1 MSSHLHLSRLLL
13 RQLDR
18 HPIRALPEA
27 ELASY
32 GEAFADFRQAG
43 MLHYRRPE
51 DDLDLCRT
59 GFGDNGELIVEGI
72 TAGGHRWLDIDFSAV
87 GAQAR
92 RAAGLAGP
100 PLERL
105 SDRVLHLGQPPG
117 DVHRRAFYLVRLFTN
132 ANALDIALALKGRS
146 SGTRP
151 VIVTPV
157 ARDLAL
163 DVGRRLEL
171 EGIPV
176 VAAIG
181 LLDEEAAVPVAL
193 RLTEAGIPQERPPDA
208 LEIDEHAGAALFHRQ
223 PLDLEPR
230 HFRVLVALGREA
242 STDCGIVPADALL
255 EELAKSK
262 DQDRQP
268 QQEQV
273 AVSISRIRAALR
285 TAAGTSA
292 DSEGQ
297 TVRNDRQGGYALMIE
312 KRRVFVD

>member
-1 MSSHLHLSRLLL
+1 MSSHLQLSQLLL

-18 HPIRALPEA
+18 HPIRALSEA
-27 ELASY
+27 ELAPF
-32 GEAFADFRQAG
+32 GDAFAAFRQAG
-43 MLHYRRPE
+43 MLRYRRPE

-59 GFGDNGELIVEGI
+59 NFGDNGELVVEGI
-72 TAGGHRWLDIDFSAV
+72 NSNGHRWLDIDFDAV
-87 GAQAR
+87 GDQMR

-105 SDRVLHLGQPPG
+105 SDRVLHLGRPLG
-117 DVHRRAFYLVRLFTN
+117 DVHRRAFYLVRLFGN

-181 LLDEEAAVPVAL
+181 LLDEQAAVPVAF
-193 RLTEAGIPQERPPDA
+193 RLAEAGIPNQRPPDA
-208 LEIDEHAGAALFHRQ
+208 LEIDEHAGTAIFHRQ

-230 HFRVLVALGREA
+230 HFRVLVALAREA
-242 STDCGIVPADALL
+242 STDGGIVPADALL
-255 EELAKSK
+255 EELAKGK

-273 AVSISRIRAALR
+273 AVAVSRIRAALR
-285 TAAGTSA
+285 AAAGTSP
-292 DSEGQ
+292 DSKRQ
-297 TVRNDRQGGYALMIE
+297 MFRNDRQGGYALTIE
-312 KRRVFVD
+312 KRRLLVD

>member
-1 MSSHLHLSRLLL
+1 MSSHLQLSQLLL

-27 ELASY
+27 ELAPF
-32 GEAFADFRQAG
+32 GEALAAFRQAG
-43 MLHYRRPE
+43 ILRYRRQE
-51 DDLDLCRT
+51 DDIDLCRT
-59 GFGDNGELIVEGI
+59 EFGDNGELIVEGN
-72 TAGGHRWLDIDFSAV
+72 TSDGHRWLDIDFGAV

-92 RAAGLAGP
+92 RAAGLVGP

-105 SDRVLHLGQPPG
+105 SDRALHLGQLPG
-117 DVHRRAFYLVRLFTN
+117 DIHRRAFYLVRLFTN

-157 ARDLAL
+157 ARELVL

-176 VAAIG
+176 VPAIG
-181 LLDEEAAVPVAL
+181 LLDEEAAVPVLL
-193 RLTEAGIPQERPPDA
+193 RLAEAGIPEQRPPDS
-208 LEIDEHAGAALFHRQ
+208 LEIDEHTGTALFHRQ

-230 HFRVLVALGREA
+230 HFRVLVALAREA

-255 EELAKSK
+255 EELAKGK

-285 TAAGTSA
+285 IAAGGST
-292 DSEGQ
+292 DSKRQ
-297 TVRNDRQGGYALMIE
+297 LVRNDRQGGYALTIE

>member
-1 MSSHLHLSRLLL
+1 LL

-27 ELASY
+27 ELAPF
-32 GEAFADFRQAG
+32 GEAFGAFRQAG
-43 MLHYRRPE
+43 MLRYRRQE

-59 GFGDNGELIVEGI
+59 DFSDNGELVIEGT
-72 TAGGHRWLDIDFSAV
+72 TAGGHRWLDIDFGAV

-92 RAAGLAGP
+92 RVAGLAGP

-105 SDRVLHLGQPPG
+105 SDRVLHLGQLPG
-117 DVHRRAFYLVRLFTN
+117 DVHRRAFYLVRLFGD
-132 ANALDIALALKGRS
+132 ANALNIALALKGRS

-157 ARDLAL
+157 ARELAL

-181 LLDEEAAVPVAL
+181 LLDEEATVPVAL
-193 RLTEAGIPQERPPDA
+193 RLTEAGIPEQRPPDA
-208 LEIDEHAGAALFHRQ
+208 LEIDEHAGTALFHRQ

-285 TAAGTSA
+285 SAAGTSA
-292 DSEGQ
+292 DSKGHM
-297 TVRNDRQGGYALMIE
+297 VRNDRQGGYALTIE

>member
-1 MSSHLHLSRLLL
+1 ML
-13 RQLDR
+13 R
-18 HPIRALPEA
+18 
-27 ELASY
+27 
-32 GEAFADFRQAG
+32 
-43 MLHYRRPE
+43 YRRAE

-59 GFGDNGELIVEGI
+59 GFSDNGELVLEGV
-72 TAGGHRWLDIDFSAV
+72 TSDGHRWLDIDFGAV

-100 PLERL
+100 PLERF
-105 SDRVLHLGQPPG
+105 SDRVLHLGQLPG
-117 DVHRRAFYLVRLFTN
+117 DAHRRAFYLVRLLGD

-157 ARDLAL
+157 ARNLGL

-181 LLDEEAAVPVAL
+181 LLDQGAAVPIAL
-193 RLTEAGIPQERPPDA
+193 RLADAGIPEQRPPGA
-208 LEIDEHAGAALFHRQ
+208 LEIDEHADTALFHRQ
-223 PLDLEPR
+223 LLDLEPR
-230 HFRVLVALGREA
+230 HFRVLVALAREA
-242 STDCGIVPADALL
+242 STDCGIVPPDALL
-255 EELAKSK
+255 GELAKGK
-262 DQDRQP
+262 DQDQQP

-273 AVSISRIRAALR
+273 AVAISRIRAALR
-285 TAAGTSA
+285 AAAGTSA
-292 DSEGQ
+292 DSKRQ
-297 TVRNDRQGGYALMIE
+297 MVRNDRQGGYALTIE

>member
-1 MSSHLHLSRLLL
+1 MSSHLQLSRLLL

-27 ELASY
+27 ELAPF
-32 GEAFADFRQAG
+32 GDAFTAFRQAG
-43 MLHYRRPE
+43 MLRYRRPE

-59 GFGDNGELIVEGI
+59 GFGDNGELVIEGI
-72 TAGGHRWLDIDFSAV
+72 TSGGHRWLDIDFGVV
-87 GAQAR
+87 GAQMR
-92 RAAGLAGP
+92 RATGLVGP

-105 SDRVLHLGQPPG
+105 SNRVLHLGRPPG
-117 DVHRRAFYLVRLFTN
+117 DVHRRAFYLVRLFGN

-146 SGTRP
+146 SGIRP

-181 LLDEEAAVPVAL
+181 LLDEEAVVPLAL
-193 RLTEAGIPQERPPDA
+193 RLAGAGIPEQRPPDA
-208 LEIDEHAGAALFHRQ
+208 LEIDEHAGTALFHRKA
-223 PLDLEPR
+223 LDLEPR
-230 HFRVLVALGREA
+230 HFRVLIALAREA
-242 STDCGIVPADALL
+242 STDRGIVPADALL

-297 TVRNDRQGGYALMIE
+297 MVRNDRQGGYALTIE